1 MTENQNNPLLSV
13 HDLRTY
19 FLTDDG
25 VVRAVDGV
33 SFEIH
38 AGETF
43 AIVGESGCGKSVTSF
58 SILKLLPYPPAKHV
72 SGRIALHGQPLL
84 DIVDGS
90 DTGLSE
96 RQMRDIR
103 GSQIGMIFQEP
114 MTSLNPVFTCGSQI
128 VESVRLHRRVSAKE
142 AKALAIDMLDRV
154 GIDEPEVRFGD
165 YPHQMSGGMRQRVMI
180 AIALC
185 CQPELLI
192 ADEPTT
198 ALDVTIQAQILQLL
212 AKLQRE
218 SGLGILLITHD
229 LAVVAESA
237 HRVAVMYAAHL
248 VETAATDELFAHPLH
263 PYTKG
268 LLASAPRLG
277 ERKSTLNTI
286 PGSVPNP
293 LHLPSGCAFHPR
305 CPIGCNKPRCQSET
319 PPLVEISP
327 NHHVACWE
335 VDLGKSDLGEK
346 DSGEKGILGFSGLGD
361 ER

>member
-13 HDLRTY
+13 RDLRTH

-33 SFEIH
+33 SFDIH
-38 AGETF
+38 ARETF

-84 DIVDGS
+84 DVIDGS
-90 DTGLSE
+90 DTGLTE
-96 RQMRDIR
+96 RQMRDVR

-128 VESVRLHRRVSAKE
+128 VEAVQLHRRVSATE
-142 AKALAIDMLDRV
+142 AKAIAIDMLGRV

-212 AKLQRE
+212 SKLQRE

-237 HRVAVMYAAHL
+237 HRVAVMYASRI
-248 VETAATDELFAHPLH
+248 VETTSTETLFARPLH
-263 PYTKG
+263 PYTQG

-277 ERKSTLNTI
+277 ERKSKLDTI

-293 LHLPSGCAFHPR
+293 LQHQPGCTFCPR
-305 CPIGCNKPRCQSET
+305 CPVGRNNPRCQTEQ
-319 PPLVEISP
+319 PPLVKVADD
-327 NHHVACWE
+327 HQVACWL
-335 VDLGKSDLGEK
+335 VQPGATDAPSPTTL
-346 DSGEKGILGFSGLGD
+346 
-361 ER
+361 